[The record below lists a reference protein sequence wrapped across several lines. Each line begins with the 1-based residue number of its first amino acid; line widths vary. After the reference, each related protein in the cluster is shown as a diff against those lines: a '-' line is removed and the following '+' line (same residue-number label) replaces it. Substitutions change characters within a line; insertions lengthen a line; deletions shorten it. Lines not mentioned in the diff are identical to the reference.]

1 MRSIGCILVVL
12 IDKVHHDLY
21 HNILLLCT
29 AFGNHQSQ
37 GSVTHAGT
45 SEHAEGTQVVVQA
58 QAKLNYA
65 FLRWSDGRTENPR
78 TIVAVKQ
85 FELTA
90 IFHSVRTE
98 EFWFQSGA
106 ALLRATAL
114 SSITAMRLRLRLHL
128 TTVSTLWAGVM
139 TWPTPIPPAGL

>member
-1 MRSIGCILVVL
+1 MAVFG
-12 IDKVHHDLY
+12 
-21 HNILLLCT
+21 LCYVSYGRVDPDT
-29 AFGNHQSQ
+29 GYVTFDHGEECEIEAVPFQ
-37 GSVTHAGT
+37 GYEFV
-45 SEHAEGTQVVVQA
+45 
-58 QAKLNYA
+58 
-65 FLRWSDGRTENPR
+65 RWSDGRTENPR